1 MSLETRTC
9 RWRQT
14 GNEWHLLIV
23 RRVIARVAP
32 DARWPKTNRVV
43 VADGFVSDLVNLTRA
58 KDAALSLA
66 MVKRKPPRRRRKP
79 HRAERQTRYPRS
91 RLSRNAP
98 AAEREHA
105 CPPRGW
111 L

>member
-1 MSLETRTC
+1 MSLDTRTC

-14 GNEWHLLIV
+14 GNEWHRLIV

-43 VADGFVSDLVNLTRA
+43 LADGFVSDLVDLTRA

-66 MVKRKPPRRRRKP
+66 MVKKAPRRRRKP
-79 HRAERQTRYPRS
+79 RRS
-91 RLSRNAP
+91 RSTTNPLP
-98 AAEREHA
+98 T
-105 CPPRGW
+105 
-111 L
+111 